1 MCVVLPA
8 LPPALRLALSAFH
21 SAGDISCGSAVARS
35 LFFFVVVV
43 VVVVAAFSATA
54 PALLIS
60 LISLANAADAFSAA

>member
-43 VVVVAAFSATA
+43 VVVAAFSATA